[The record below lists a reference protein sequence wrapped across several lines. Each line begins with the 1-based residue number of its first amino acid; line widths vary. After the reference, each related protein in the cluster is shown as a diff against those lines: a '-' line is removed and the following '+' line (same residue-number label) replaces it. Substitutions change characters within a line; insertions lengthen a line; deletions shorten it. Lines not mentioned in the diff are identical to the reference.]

1 MGAAALL
8 GDIRLRTSLAIEA
21 GCDLLLVCNDP
32 ESADD
37 AFNVARAAQLQDNQ
51 RVNKSIK
58 TLVDMPIHISFDSGE
73 YRQSL
78 MRIETAVNGDLN

>member
-1 MGAAALL
+1 
-8 GDIRLRTSLAIEA
+8 
-21 GCDLLLVCNDP
+21 LVCNDS

-37 AFNVARAAQLQDNQ
+37 ALNVAHAAQLQYDQ

-58 TLVDMPIHISFDSGE
+58 TLMDMPIHISFDSVE
-73 YRQSL
+73 YCQSL